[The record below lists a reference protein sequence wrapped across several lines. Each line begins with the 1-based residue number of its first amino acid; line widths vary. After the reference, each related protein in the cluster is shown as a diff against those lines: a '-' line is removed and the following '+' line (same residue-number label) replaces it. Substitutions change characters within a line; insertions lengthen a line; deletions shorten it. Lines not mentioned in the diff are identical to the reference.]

1 MKIANTNLPHGLV
14 LAPMAGVTDR
24 TMRRI
29 SADFGCEYAVSEMVS
44 AKAIVYEQD
53 ARPSAPVRTAQL
65 CNIEEDTIP
74 TAIQIFGSEP
84 EFMAE
89 AARLISNSAYRG
101 FEGARP
107 DAIDINMGCP
117 VKKIVQSGDGSALMK
132 NPELI
137 HRITEAVVKASSL
150 PVTVKIRAG
159 WSKESKNAVECALA
173 AESAGA
179 SAICVHGRTR
189 DQFYSPGVDLSII
202 GEVKSAVRVP
212 VIGNGDLFSAKQ
224 AMKMKEETGC
234 DGFALARGAMG
245 NPWLFSQIADALDG
259 KEYSYP
265 SRDEVQEIAKKHLDM
280 AIAHKGERRGLAE
293 AKVVV
298 SHYFRGIRGATRARF
313 DFMNSMTYAEAHEAL
328 VRAFESA
335 EEDEA

>member
-1 MKIANTNLPHGLV
+1 MKIGNTILPYGLL

-24 TMRRI
+24 TMRHI
-29 SADFGCEYAVSEMVS
+29 CGEFGCEYAVSEMVS
-44 AKAIVYEQD
+44 AKAIVYEQ
-53 ARPSAPVRTAQL
+53 ASRASVPVKTATL
-65 CNIEEDTIP
+65 CNIEEGTIP
-74 TAIQIFGSEP
+74 TSVQIFGSEP

-117 VKKIVQSGDGSALMK
+117 VKKVVQSGDGSALMK

-179 SAICVHGRTR
+179 VAICVHGRTR

-224 AMKMKEETGC
+224 AIKMKAETGC

-245 NPWLFSQIADALDG
+245 NPWLFGQIADMLEGRDFT
-259 KEYSYP
+259 YP
-265 SRDEVQEIAKKHLDM
+265 SHEEVQAIAERHLDM

-298 SHYFRGIRGATRARF
+298 SHYFHGIRGATRARF
-313 DFMNSMTYAEAHEAL
+313 DFMNSMTYAEAHDAL
-328 VRAFESA
+328 VRAFA
-335 EEDEA
+335 EANETE

>member
-1 MKIANTNLPHGLV
+1 MRIGNTLLPHGLL

-29 SADFGCEYAVSEMVS
+29 CAEFGCEYAVSEMVS
-44 AKAIVYEQD
+44 AKAIVFEQ
-53 ARPSAPVRTAQL
+53 ASRASVPVKTALL
-65 CNIEEDTIP
+65 CNIEEGSIP
-74 TAIQIFGSEP
+74 TAVQIFGSEP

-89 AARLISNSAYRG
+89 AARLISNGAYRG
-101 FEGARP
+101 FAGARA

-117 VKKIVQSGDGSALMK
+117 VRKVVQSGDGSALMK
-132 NPELI
+132 DPGLI

-179 SAICVHGRTR
+179 AAICVHGRTR
-189 DQFYSPGVDLSII
+189 DQFYSPGVDLSVI
-202 GEVKSAVRVP
+202 GEVKSAVHVP
-212 VIGNGDLFSAKQ
+212 VIGNGDLFSAGQ
-224 AMKMKEETGC
+224 AMKMKAETGC
-234 DGFALARGAMG
+234 DGLALARGAMG
-245 NPWLFSQIADALDG
+245 NPWLFGQIAAMLEG
-259 KEYSYP
+259 KEFSYP
-265 SRDEVQEIAKKHLDM
+265 PHEEVMAVAERHLDM
-280 AIAHKGERRGLAE
+280 AIADKGERRGLAE

-313 DFMNSMTYAEAHEAL
+313 DFMNSMTYADAHDAL
-328 VRAFESA
+328 VRAFTQA
-335 EEDEA
+335 DEEE

>member
-1 MKIANTNLPHGLV
+1 MKIANTNLPHGLI

-44 AKAIVYEQD
+44 AKAIVYEQESR
-53 ARPSAPVRTAQL
+53 ASVPVKTALL
-65 CNIEEDTIP
+65 CNIEEGTIP
-74 TAIQIFGSEP
+74 TAVQIFGSEP

-89 AARLISNSAYRG
+89 AARLISDSSYRG
-101 FEGARP
+101 FEGTRP

-117 VKKIVQSGDGSALMK
+117 VKKVVQSGDGSALMK

-137 HRITEAVVKASSL
+137 HRITESVVKASSL

-159 WSKESKNAVECALA
+159 WSKDSKNAVECALA

-212 VIGNGDLFSAKQ
+212 VIGNGDLFSVKQ
-224 AMKMKEETGC
+224 AMQMKEETGC

-259 KEYSYP
+259 KEFAYP
-265 SRDEVQEIAKKHLDM
+265 SHEEVQAIAEKHLDM

-293 AKVVV
+293 AKIVV

-313 DFMNSMTYAEAHEAL
+313 DFMNSMTYAEAHDAL

>member
-1 MKIANTNLPHGLV
+1 MKIANTELPHGLL

-24 TMRRI
+24 TMRHI
-29 SADFGCEYAVSEMVS
+29 CAEFGCEYAVSEMVS
-44 AKAIVYEQD
+44 AKAIVFEQESR
-53 ARPSAPVRTAQL
+53 ASVPVKTALL
-65 CNIEEDTIP
+65 CNIEDGTIP
-74 TAIQIFGSEP
+74 TAVQIFGSEP

-117 VKKIVQSGDGSALMK
+117 VRKVVQSGDGSALMK
-132 NPELI
+132 DPELI

-179 SAICVHGRTR
+179 AAICVHGRTR

-212 VIGNGDLFSAKQ
+212 VIGNGDLFSAKH
-224 AMKMKEETGC
+224 AEKMKRETGC

-245 NPWLFSQIADALDG
+245 NPWLFGQIAAMLEG
-259 KEYSYP
+259 REYSYP
-265 SRDEVQEIAKKHLDM
+265 PNEEVMAVAERHLAM
-280 AIAHKGERRGLAE
+280 AIEHKGERRGLAE

-313 DFMNSMTYAEAHEAL
+313 DFMNSMTYADAQDAL
-328 VRAFESA
+328 VRAFTQA
-335 EEDEA
+335 EEEE

>member
-1 MKIANTNLPHGLV
+1 MKIANTELPHGLL

-24 TMRRI
+24 TMRHI
-29 SADFGCEYAVSEMVS
+29 CGEFGCEYAVSEMVS
-44 AKAIVYEQD
+44 AKAIVFEQESR
-53 ARPSAPVRTAQL
+53 ASVPVKTALL
-65 CNIEEDTIP
+65 CNIEEGTIP
-74 TAIQIFGSEP
+74 TAVQIFGSEP

-89 AARLISNSAYRG
+89 AARLISNSEYRG

-117 VKKIVQSGDGSALMK
+117 VRKVVNSGDGSALMK

-159 WSKESKNAVECALA
+159 WNKESKNAVECAIA

-202 GEVKSAVRVP
+202 GEVKSAVKVP
-212 VIGNGDLFSAKQ
+212 VIGNGDLFSAKH
-224 AMKMKEETGC
+224 AEKMKKETNC

-245 NPWLFSQIADALDG
+245 NPWLFGQIAAMLEGRDFV
-259 KEYSYP
+259 YP
-265 SRDEVQEIAKKHLDM
+265 SHEEVQAIAERHLDM

-313 DFMNSMTYAEAHEAL
+313 DFMNSMTYADAHDAL
-328 VRAFESA
+328 VRAFAEA
-335 EEDEA
+335 EEEE

>member
-1 MKIANTNLPHGLV
+1 
-14 LAPMAGVTDR
+14 
-24 TMRRI
+24 
-29 SADFGCEYAVSEMVS
+29 
-44 AKAIVYEQD
+44 
-53 ARPSAPVRTAQL
+53 
-65 CNIEEDTIP
+65 
-74 TAIQIFGSEP
+74 
-84 EFMAE
+84 
-89 AARLISNSAYRG
+89 
-101 FEGARP
+101 
-107 DAIDINMGCP
+107 MGCP
-117 VKKIVQSGDGSALMK
+117 VKKVVQSGDGSALMK

-137 HRITEAVVKASSL
+137 HRITESVVKASSL

-159 WSKESKNAVECALA
+159 WSKDSKNAVECALA

-212 VIGNGDLFSAKQ
+212 VIGNGDLFSVKQ
-224 AMKMKEETGC
+224 AMQMKEETGC

-259 KEYSYP
+259 KEFAYP
-265 SRDEVQEIAKKHLDM
+265 SHEEVQAIAEKHLDM

-293 AKVVV
+293 AKIVV

-313 DFMNSMTYAEAHEAL
+313 DFMNSMTYAEAHDAL

>member
-1 MKIANTNLPHGLV
+1 MKIADTSLPHGLI

-44 AKAIVYEQD
+44 AKAIVYEQESR
-53 ARPSAPVRTAQL
+53 ASVPVKTALL
-65 CNIEEDTIP
+65 CNIEEETIP
-74 TAIQIFGSEP
+74 TAVQIFGSEP

-117 VKKIVQSGDGSALMK
+117 VRKVVQSGDGSALMK

-159 WSKESKNAVECALA
+159 WNKESKNAVECALA
-173 AESAGA
+173 AESGGA
-179 SAICVHGRTR
+179 AAICVHGRTR

-245 NPWLFSQIADALDG
+245 NPWLFSQIADVLDG
-259 KEYSYP
+259 KEFSYP
-265 SRDEVQEIAKKHLDM
+265 SHEEVRAIAKKHLDM

-293 AKVVV
+293 AKIVV

-313 DFMNSMTYAEAHEAL
+313 DFMNSMTYAEAHDAL
-328 VRAFESA
+328 VRAFECA
-335 EEDEA
+335 EEEEE

>member
-1 MKIANTNLPHGLV
+1 MKIANTCLPHGLL

-24 TMRRI
+24 TMRHI
-29 SADFGCEYAVSEMVS
+29 CAEFGCEYAVSEMVS
-44 AKAIVYEQD
+44 AKAIVFEQES
-53 ARPSAPVRTAQL
+53 RPSVPVKTALL
-65 CNIEEDTIP
+65 CNIEDGSIP
-74 TAIQIFGSEP
+74 TAIQIFGSDP

-117 VKKIVQSGDGSALMK
+117 VKKVVNSGDGSALMK
-132 NPELI
+132 DPDLI

-159 WSKESKNAVECALA
+159 WNRASKNAVECALA
-173 AESAGA
+173 AENAGA

-202 GEVKSAVRVP
+202 GEVKSAVKVP
-212 VIGNGDLFSAKQ
+212 VIGNGDIFTARD
-224 AMKMKEETGC
+224 AERMKKETNC

-245 NPWLFSQIADALDG
+245 NPWLFSEIAAMLNGADFTL
-259 KEYSYP
+259 P
-265 SRDEVQEIAKKHLDM
+265 SREEVMLTAQRHLAM
-280 AIAHKGERRGLAE
+280 AIADKGERRGLAE

-313 DFMNSMTYAEAHEAL
+313 DFMNSMTAADAEDAL
-328 VRAFESA
+328 KRAFTKS
-335 EEDEA
+335 EEE

>member
-179 SAICVHGRTR
+179 SAICVHGRAR

>member
-44 AKAIVYEQD
+44 AKAIVYEQESR
-53 ARPSAPVRTAQL
+53 ASVPVKTALL
-65 CNIEEDTIP
+65 CNIEEGTIP
-74 TAIQIFGSEP
+74 TAVQIFGSEP

-89 AARLISNSAYRG
+89 AARLISDSSYRG

-117 VKKIVQSGDGSALMK
+117 VKKVVQSGDGSALMK

-137 HRITEAVVKASSL
+137 HRITESVVKASSL

-159 WSKESKNAVECALA
+159 WSKDSKNAVECALA

-212 VIGNGDLFSAKQ
+212 VIGNGDLFSVKQ
-224 AMKMKEETGC
+224 AMQMKEETGC

-259 KEYSYP
+259 KEFAYP
-265 SRDEVQEIAKKHLDM
+265 SHEEVQAIAEKHLDM

-293 AKVVV
+293 AKIVV

-313 DFMNSMTYAEAHEAL
+313 DFMNSMTYAEAHDAL

>member
-159 WSKESKNAVECALA
+159 WSKERKNAVECALA

>member
-1 MKIANTNLPHGLV
+1 MKIAKTDLPHGLL

-24 TMRRI
+24 TMRHI
-29 SADFGCEYAVSEMVS
+29 CAEFGCEYAVSEMVS
-44 AKAIVYEQD
+44 AKAIVFEQES
-53 ARPSAPVRTAQL
+53 RPSIPVKTALL
-65 CNIEEDTIP
+65 CNIEEGAIP

-89 AARLISNSAYRG
+89 AARLISNCAYRG

-117 VKKIVQSGDGSALMK
+117 VKKVVNSGDGSALMK

-137 HRITEAVVKASSL
+137 HRITESVVKASAL

-159 WSKESKNAVECALA
+159 WNKESKNAVLCALA
-173 AESAGA
+173 AENAGA
-179 SAICVHGRTR
+179 SAVCVHGRTR

-202 GEVKSAVRVP
+202 GEVKAAVKIP
-212 VIGNGDLFSAKQ
+212 VIGNGDLFTARD
-224 AMKMKEETGC
+224 AEKMKKETGC

-245 NPWLFSQIADALDG
+245 NPWLFSEIAAMLDG
-259 KEYSYP
+259 NEFTPP
-265 SRDEVQEIAKKHLDM
+265 SREEVMLTAQRHLAM
-280 AIAHKGERRGLAE
+280 AIADKGERRGLAE

-298 SHYFRGIRGATRARF
+298 SHYFKGIRGATRARF
-313 DFMNSMTYAEAHEAL
+313 DFMNSMTARDAESAL
-328 VRAFESA
+328 VRAFTQS
-335 EEDEA
+335 EEE

>member
-1 MKIANTNLPHGLV
+1 MKIGSTDLPRGLL

-24 TMRRI
+24 TMRHI
-29 SADFGCEYAVSEMVS
+29 CAEFGCEYAVTEMVS
-44 AKAIVYEQD
+44 AKAIVFEQES
-53 ARPSAPVRTAQL
+53 RPSIPVKTALL
-65 CNIEEDTIP
+65 CNIEENSIP
-74 TAIQIFGSEP
+74 TAVQIFGSDP

-117 VKKIVQSGDGSALMK
+117 VKKVVGSGDGSALMK
-132 NPELI
+132 NPDLI
-137 HRITEAVVKASSL
+137 HRITEAVVKSSSL

-159 WSKESKNAVECALA
+159 WSKDSKNAVECALA

-212 VIGNGDLFSAKQ
+212 VIGNGDLFSVKHAER
-224 AMKMKEETGC
+224 MKKETGC
-234 DGFALARGAMG
+234 DGLALARGAMG
-245 NPWLFSQIADALDG
+245 NPWLFSQIAAMLDG

-265 SRDEVQEIAKKHLDM
+265 PKEEVMQMAQRHLSM
-280 AIAHKGERRGLAE
+280 AIADKGERRGLAE
-293 AKVVV
+293 AKIVV

-313 DFMNSMTYAEAHEAL
+313 DFMNSMTAADAEAAL
-328 VRAFESA
+328 INAFTKSD
-335 EEDEA
+335 EEEE

>member
-1 MKIANTNLPHGLV
+1 MKIANTNLPHGLL

-24 TMRRI
+24 TMRHI
-29 SADFGCEYAVSEMVS
+29 CAEFGCEYAVSEMVS
-44 AKAIVYEQD
+44 AKAIVFEQES
-53 ARPSAPVRTAQL
+53 RPSVPVKTALL
-65 CNIEEDTIP
+65 CNIENDSIP
-74 TAIQIFGSEP
+74 TAVQIFGSDP

-117 VKKIVQSGDGSALMK
+117 VKKVVNGGDGSALMK
-132 NPELI
+132 DPELI
-137 HRITEAVVKASSL
+137 HRITEAVVKASSI

-159 WSKESKNAVECALA
+159 WNRESKNAVECAIA

-202 GEVKSAVRVP
+202 GEVKSAVKVP

-234 DGFALARGAMG
+234 DGLALARGAMG
-245 NPWLFSQIADALDG
+245 NPWLFSQIADVLDG
-259 KEYSYP
+259 KEFVYP
-265 SRDEVQEIAKKHLDM
+265 SHEEVQAVAERHLDM

-313 DFMNSMTYAEAHEAL
+313 DFMNSMTYAEAHDAL
-328 VRAFESA
+328 VRAFA
-335 EEDEA
+335 EANEE

>member
-313 DFMNSMTYAEAHEAL
+313 DFMNSMTYTEAHEAL

>member
-1 MKIANTNLPHGLV
+1 MKIAKTELPHGLV

-24 TMRRI
+24 TMRKI

-44 AKAIVYEQD
+44 AKAIVYEQESR
-53 ARPSAPVRTAQL
+53 ASVPVKTALL
-65 CNIEEDTIP
+65 CNIEEGTIP
-74 TAIQIFGSEP
+74 TAVQIFGSDP
-84 EFMAE
+84 EFMGE
-89 AARLISNSAYRG
+89 AARLISSSSYRG

-117 VKKIVQSGDGSALMK
+117 VKKVVQSGDGSALMK

-159 WSKESKNAVECALA
+159 WNKESKNAVECALA

-179 SAICVHGRTR
+179 AAICVHGRTR
-189 DQFYSPGVDLSII
+189 DQFYSPGVDLSVI
-202 GEVKSAVRVP
+202 GEVKSAVGVP

-224 AMKMKEETGC
+224 AMKMKEITGC

-245 NPWLFSQIADALDG
+245 NPWLFSQIADALEG
-259 KEYSYP
+259 KEFVYP
-265 SRDEVQEIAKKHLDM
+265 SHEEVQAIAEKHLDM

-293 AKVVV
+293 AKIVV

-313 DFMNSMTYAEAHEAL
+313 DFMNSTTYAEAHDAL
-328 VRAFESA
+328 VRAFLSA
-335 EEDEA
+335 EEEEQ